1 MRKKKFPDH
10 LRDNQMSRLD
20 PESSEARKAISKEVP
35 GYNRYE
41 KQSDRKSSETAI
53 KEYLE
58 SRLSTCSD
66 DVKKIQEAALM
77 SQMIT
82 TWSDLDRLVSSFS
95 DIRYTIRLTE
105 YGISTFFDSNVI
117 KEFDLSYLYTLENTI
132 INIISRLD
140 DKIARFNDSIE
151 SGMLSDSSRLTNE
164 ILDDLSAIRD
174 AWEERR
180 KLISDFQ
187 KLGLV

>member
-1 MRKKKFPDH
+1 MRSFHMVK
-10 LRDNQMSRLD
+10 LD
-20 PESSEARKAISKEVP
+20 PESVEARNILKKTIS
-35 GYNRYE
+35 GYGNYE
-41 KQSDRKSSETAI
+41 KQAERSSTESTLRN
-53 KEYLE
+53 YLKIQ
-58 SRLSTCSD
+58 LSSCSD
-66 DVKKIQEAALM
+66 NVKKIQEAALM

-82 TWSDLDRLVSSFS
+82 TWSDLDRLIASFS
-95 DIRYTIRLTE
+95 DIRFLIKNTK

-117 KEFDLSYLYTLENTI
+117 KEFDLSYLYTLERTI
-132 INIISRLD
+132 LEVIRRLD
-140 DKIARFNDSIE
+140 DKISQFDDAIE

-164 ILDDLSAIRD
+164 ILEDLSAIRD

>member
-1 MRKKKFPDH
+1 
-10 LRDNQMSRLD
+10 MSKLD
-20 PESSEARKAISKEVP
+20 PESNEARKTMSKEIP
-35 GYNRYE
+35 GYSKYE
-41 KQSDRKSSETAI
+41 KQVERKSTDTAMR
-53 KEYLE
+53 EYLE
-58 SRLSTCSD
+58 SRLSICSD
-66 DVKKIQEAALM
+66 DIKKIQEAALM

-95 DIRYTIRLTE
+95 DIRYLIQKIE

-117 KEFDLSYLYTLENTI
+117 KEFDLSYLYTLEKTI
-132 INIISRLD
+132 LDIIGRLD
-140 DKIARFNDSIE
+140 DKISRFDDAIE

-164 ILDDLSAIRD
+164 ILDDLSAVRD

>member
-1 MRKKKFPDH
+1 
-10 LRDNQMSRLD
+10 MSRLD
-20 PESSEARKAISKEVP
+20 PESSEARKKISKEIP

-41 KQSDRKSSETAI
+41 KQSDRKTTETAI
-53 KEYLE
+53 RDYLE
-58 SRLSTCSD
+58 SRLSACSD

-82 TWSDLDRLVSSFS
+82 TWSDLDRLISSFS
-95 DIRYTIRLTE
+95 DVRYMIRQTE

-117 KEFDLSYLYTLENTI
+117 KEFDLSYLYTLEKTI

-140 DKIARFNDSIE
+140 NKITSFDEAIE

-164 ILDDLSAIRD
+164 ILDDLSAISD

>member
-1 MRKKKFPDH
+1 
-10 LRDNQMSRLD
+10 MSKLD
-20 PESSEARKAISKEVP
+20 PESSEARKSIAKEIP
-35 GYNRYE
+35 DYGKYE
-41 KQSDRKSSETAI
+41 KLTDRKSTEDAVRH
-53 KEYLE
+53 YLE

-66 DVKKIQEAALM
+66 DIKKIQEAALM

-95 DIRYTIRLTE
+95 DLRYLIRMTE
-105 YGISTFFDSNVI
+105 YGISTFFDSDVI
-117 KEFDLSYLYTLENTI
+117 KEFDLSYLYTLEKTI
-132 INIISRLD
+132 LDIISRLD
-140 DKIARFNDSIE
+140 DKIARFDDAIE

-174 AWEERR
+174 AWEERK

>member
-1 MRKKKFPDH
+1 MVK
-10 LRDNQMSRLD
+10 LD
-20 PESSEARKAISKEVP
+20 PESSEARKRISKVVP
-35 GYNRYE
+35 SYRSYE
-41 KQSDRKSSETAI
+41 KQVDRQSTETAI
-53 KEYLE
+53 RTYLE
-58 SRLSTCSD
+58 SQLSSYSD
-66 DVKKIQEAALM
+66 DIKKIQEAALM

-82 TWSDLDRLVSSFS
+82 TWSDLDRLISSFS
-95 DIRYTIRLTE
+95 DIRYLIQMTE

-117 KEFDLSYLYTLENTI
+117 KEFDLSYLYTLEKTI
-132 INIISRLD
+132 LDIIGRLD
-140 DKIARFNDSIE
+140 DKISRFDDAIE

>member
-1 MRKKKFPDH
+1 MVK
-10 LRDNQMSRLD
+10 LD
-20 PESSEARKAISKEVP
+20 PESIEARKELRKRIRNYGNYDKQGERKLTDAAVKEFL
-35 GYNRYE
+35 
-41 KQSDRKSSETAI
+41 KST
-53 KEYLE
+53 L
-58 SRLSTCSD
+58 SRLSD
-66 DVKKIQEAALM
+66 DIKKIQEAALM

-82 TWSDLDRLVSSFS
+82 TWSDLDRLVASFT
-95 DIRYTIRLTE
+95 DIGFLIQYTK

-117 KEFDLSYLYTLENTI
+117 KEFDLSYLYTLERTI
-132 INIISRLD
+132 LDIIMRLD
-140 DKIARFNDSIE
+140 EKISQFDDAIE

>member
-1 MRKKKFPDH
+1 
-10 LRDNQMSRLD
+10 MSRLD
-20 PESSEARKAISKEVP
+20 PESSEARKMISKVIP

-41 KQSDRKSSETAI
+41 KQSDRKSTETAI
-53 KEYLE
+53 RDYLE
-58 SRLSTCSD
+58 SRLSAFSD

-82 TWSDLDRLVSSFS
+82 TWSDLDRLISSFS
-95 DIRYTIRLTE
+95 DIRYMIRQTE

-117 KEFDLSYLYTLENTI
+117 KEFDLSYLYTLEQTVL
-132 INIISRLD
+132 NIISRLD
-140 DKIARFNDSIE
+140 DKISRFDDAIE

>member
-1 MRKKKFPDH
+1 MPK
-10 LRDNQMSRLD
+10 LD
-20 PESSEARKAISKEVP
+20 PDSIKARKTLTKKIA
-35 GYNRYE
+35 GYGDYE
-41 KQSDRKSSETAI
+41 KQNERNKTEGALRN
-53 KEYLE
+53 YLE
-58 SRLSTCSD
+58 TRLSNSSD
-66 DVKKIQEAALM
+66 DIKKIQEAALM

-95 DIRYTIRLTE
+95 DLRLLLDNTD

-132 INIISRLD
+132 VDIIDRLKG
-140 DKIARFNDSIE
+140 KISKFNDSIE
-151 SGMLSDSSRLTNE
+151 SGMLSDSSRITNE

-180 KLISDFQ
+180 RLIFDFQ

>member
-1 MRKKKFPDH
+1 MPK
-10 LRDNQMSRLD
+10 LD
-20 PESSEARKAISKEVP
+20 PESNEARKVMSKEIP
-35 GYNRYE
+35 GYGKYE
-41 KQSDRKSSETAI
+41 KQVDRKSTDTAVR
-53 KEYLE
+53 EYLE
-58 SRLSTCSD
+58 SRLSICSD
-66 DVKKIQEAALM
+66 DIKKIQEAALM

-95 DIRYTIRLTE
+95 DIRHLIQKIE

-117 KEFDLSYLYTLENTI
+117 KEFDLSYLYTLEKTI
-132 INIISRLD
+132 LDIIGRLD
-140 DKIARFNDSIE
+140 DKISRFDDAIE

-164 ILDDLSAIRD
+164 ILDDLSAVRD

>member
-1 MRKKKFPDH
+1 MPK
-10 LRDNQMSRLD
+10 LD
-20 PESSEARKAISKEVP
+20 PESNEARKIMSKEIV
-35 GYNRYE
+35 GYSNYE
-41 KQSDRKSSETAI
+41 KQAGRKSTEAAVR
-53 KEYLE
+53 EYLE

-66 DVKKIQEAALM
+66 DIKKIQEAALM

-82 TWSDLDRLVSSFS
+82 TWSDLDRLVSSFA
-95 DIRYTIRLTE
+95 DIRYLIQMTE

-117 KEFDLSYLYTLENTI
+117 KEFDLSYLYTLEKTI
-132 INIISRLD
+132 LDIIGRLD
-140 DKIARFNDSIE
+140 DKISRFDDAIE

-164 ILDDLSAIRD
+164 ILDDLSAVRD

>member
-1 MRKKKFPDH
+1 MVK
-10 LRDNQMSRLD
+10 LD
-20 PESSEARKAISKEVP
+20 PRSVEARKIMSKEIS
-35 GYNRYE
+35 GYGNYQ
-41 KQSDRKSSETAI
+41 KQSDRKSTETALC
-53 KEYLE
+53 KYLE

-66 DVKKIQEAALM
+66 DVKEIQEAALM

-82 TWSDLDRLVSSFS
+82 TWSDLDRLVSSFTE
-95 DIRYTIRLTE
+95 IRQLIHSTA

-117 KEFDLSYLYTLENTI
+117 KEFDLSYLYTLELTI
-132 INIISRLD
+132 FDIIGRLD
-140 DKIARFNDSIE
+140 EKISNFSDAIE

-164 ILDDLSAIRD
+164 ILEDLAAVRD

-180 KLISDFQ
+180 KLISEFQ

>member
-1 MRKKKFPDH
+1 MPK
-10 LRDNQMSRLD
+10 LD
-20 PESSEARKAISKEVP
+20 PESNEARKNMTKEIR
-35 GYNRYE
+35 GYLSYE
-41 KQSDRKSSETAI
+41 KQGNRIYTEEALKS
-53 KEYLE
+53 YLE
-58 SRLSTCSD
+58 SRLSTCAD

-82 TWSDLDRLVSSFS
+82 TWSDLDRLISSFT
-95 DIRYTIRLTE
+95 DIRFLMKETE

-117 KEFDLSYLYTLENTI
+117 KDFDLNYLYTLEKTI
-132 INIISRLD
+132 LDIIGRLD
-140 DKIARFNDSIE
+140 EKIKLFDDAIE
-151 SGMLSDSSRLTNE
+151 RGMLSDSSRLTNE

>member
-1 MRKKKFPDH
+1 
-10 LRDNQMSRLD
+10 MSRLD
-20 PESSEARKAISKEVP
+20 PESSEARKSMSREIP

-41 KQSDRKSSETAI
+41 KQSDRKSTETAI
-53 KEYLE
+53 LKYLE
-58 SRLSTCSD
+58 SRLSSCAD
-66 DVKKIQEAALM
+66 DIKKIQEAALM

-95 DIRYTIRLTE
+95 DVKYLIKTTE

-117 KEFDLSYLYTLENTI
+117 KEFDLSYLYTLEMTI

-140 DKIARFNDSIE
+140 DKIARFDDSIE

>member
-1 MRKKKFPDH
+1 
-10 LRDNQMSRLD
+10 MSKLD
-20 PESSEARKAISKEVP
+20 PESNEARKTMSKEIP
-35 GYNRYE
+35 GYGKYE
-41 KQSDRKSSETAI
+41 KQVDRKSTDTAVR
-53 KEYLE
+53 EYLE
-58 SRLSTCSD
+58 SRLSICSD
-66 DVKKIQEAALM
+66 DIKKIQEAALM

-95 DIRYTIRLTE
+95 DIRHLIQKIE

-117 KEFDLSYLYTLENTI
+117 KEFDLSYLYTLEKTI
-132 INIISRLD
+132 LDIIGRLD
-140 DKIARFNDSIE
+140 DKISRFDDAIE

-164 ILDDLSAIRD
+164 ILDDLSAVRD